1 MNVKIDLMNELWRSK
16 ADISYTDTA
25 YSLDFQVNTR

>member
-1 MNVKIDLMNELWRSK
+1 MNELWRSK